1 MKSTIYKFL
10 AFVFVSA
17 IAIACGNSPA
27 GDKQAQLDS
36 LRQQQA
42 SIKEQIELLEKQIAV
57 ENPTETVVR
66 AKDVGVMEITPR
78 KFDYYVQT
86 QGRVE
91 AENNV
96 MLSAKGMGV
105 VTQVYVKE
113 GQTVA
118 KGQTLAQIDN
128 AVLVKNIESM
138 KSQLELVTTVFER
151 QKNLW
156 EQKIGTE
163 VQYLQAKT
171 NKESLEKQI
180 AGLNEQNE
188 MTKIKASVNG
198 TVDELLVKVG
208 ENIVPGM
215 PAARI
220 VNTTELK
227 LTASV
232 SEAHV
237 TEIKTGNKVIVSIPE
252 LKKDIEARITFV
264 GKNIDMLSR
273 TFPVEVSLPYHENL
287 RPNMSAVIKVIFQTE
302 ANAITVPI
310 NVVQELNGEKIVFVA
325 QAEGKN
331 TVAKKRVVTLLGVY
345 NGVAHVTGL
354 TAGEKVVNVGY
365 QGLSD
370 GQFIKP

>member
-1 MKSTIYKFL
+1 MKSTIYKF
-10 AFVFVSA
+10 FA
-17 IAIACGNSPA
+17 IVLFSTLAIACGSSPA

-42 SIKEQIELLEKQIAV
+42 SIKEKIELLEKEIAL
-57 ENPTETVVR
+57 ENPTATVVR
-66 AKDVGVMEITPR
+66 AKDVGVMDIATR

-91 AENNV
+91 AENNI

-128 AVLVKNIESM
+128 SVLVKNIESM
-138 KSQLELVTTVFER
+138 KSQLELVTTVYQR
-151 QKNLW
+151 QLNLW

-188 MTKIKASVNG
+188 MTKIKASVAG
-198 TVDELLVKVG
+198 TIDEILVKVG
-208 ENIVPGM
+208 ENIAPGM

-220 VNTTELK
+220 VNTSELK
-227 LTASV
+227 LTAAV

-237 TEIKTGNKVIVSIPE
+237 TAIKTGNKVIVSIPE
-252 LKKDIEARITFV
+252 LKKDIEARVTFV

-273 TFPVEVSLPYHENL
+273 TFPIEVSLPYYEDL

-302 ANAITVPI
+302 PNAITVPI

-325 QAEGKN
+325 QADGKN

-345 NGVAHVTGL
+345 NGLAHVSGL
-354 TAGEKVVNVGY
+354 AAGEKVVTVGY

-370 GQFIKP
+370 GQFIKL

>member
-1 MKSTIYKFL
+1 MLFGTL
-10 AFVFVSA
+10 
-17 IAIACGNSPA
+17 AIACGSSPA

-36 LRQQQA
+36 LRQQQT
-42 SIKEQIELLEKQIAV
+42 SIKEKIELLEKEIAL
-57 ENPTETVVR
+57 ENPTETLVR
-66 AKDVGVMEITPR
+66 AKDVGVMDITTR

-91 AENNV
+91 AENNI

-105 VTQVYVKE
+105 ITQVYVKE

-128 AVLVKNIESM
+128 SVLVKNIESM
-138 KSQLELVTTVFER
+138 KSQLELVKTVYER
-151 QKNLW
+151 QQNLW

-188 MTKIKASVNG
+188 MTKIKASVAG
-198 TVDELLVKVG
+198 TIDEILIKVG
-208 ENIVPGM
+208 ENIAPGM
-215 PAARI
+215 PAVRI
-220 VNTTELK
+220 VNTSELK

-252 LKKDIEARITFV
+252 LKKDIEARVTFV

-273 TFPVEVSLPYHENL
+273 TFPVEVSLPYHEDL

-302 ANAITVPI
+302 SDAITVPI
-310 NVVQELNGEKIVFVA
+310 NVIQELNGEKIVFVT
-325 QAEGKN
+325 QADGKN
-331 TVAKKRVVTLLGVY
+331 MVAKKRVVSLLGVY
-345 NGVAHVTGL
+345 NGLAHVSGL
-354 TAGEKVVNVGY
+354 AVGEKVVTVGY

-370 GQFIKP
+370 GQFIKL

>member
-1 MKSTIYKFL
+1 MKSTIYKFFTL
-10 AFVFVSA
+10 ALVSA
-17 IAIACGNSPA
+17 IVIACGSAPV

-36 LRQQQA
+36 LRQQQTA
-42 SIKEQIELLEKQIAV
+42 IKEQIELLEQQIAL

-66 AKDVGVMEITPR
+66 AKDVGVMDIAAR

-91 AENNV
+91 AENNI

-128 AVLVKNIESM
+128 SVLVKNIESM
-138 KSQLELVTTVFER
+138 KSQLELVTTVYER

-188 MTKIKASVNG
+188 MTKIKASVAG
-198 TVDELLVKVG
+198 TIDEILVKVG
-208 ENIVPGM
+208 ENIAPGM

-220 VNTTELK
+220 VNTSELK
-227 LTASV
+227 LTAAV

-237 TEIKTGNKVIVSIPE
+237 TAIKTGNKVIVSIPE
-252 LKKDIEARITFV
+252 LKKDIEARVTFV

-273 TFPVEVSLPYHENL
+273 TFPVEVSLPYHEDL

-325 QAEGKN
+325 QADGKN

-345 NGVAHVTGL
+345 NGLAHVTGL
-354 TAGEKVVNVGY
+354 AAGEKVVTVGY

-370 GQFIKP
+370 GQFIKL

>member
-1 MKSTIYKFL
+1 MKSTIYKFFAL
-10 AFVFVSA
+10 VLFGTL
-17 IAIACGNSPA
+17 AIACGSSPA

-36 LRQQQA
+36 LRQQQT
-42 SIKEQIELLEKQIAV
+42 SIKEKIELLEKEIAL
-57 ENPTETVVR
+57 ENPTETLVR
-66 AKDVGVMEITPR
+66 AKDVGVMDITTR

-91 AENNV
+91 AENNI

-105 VTQVYVKE
+105 ITQVYVKE

-128 AVLVKNIESM
+128 SVLVKNIESM
-138 KSQLELVTTVFER
+138 KSQLELVKTVYER
-151 QKNLW
+151 QQNLW

-188 MTKIKASVNG
+188 MTKIKASVAG
-198 TVDELLVKVG
+198 TIDEILIKVG
-208 ENIVPGM
+208 ENIAPGM
-215 PAARI
+215 PAVRI
-220 VNTTELK
+220 VNTSELK

-252 LKKDIEARITFV
+252 LKKDIEARVTFV

-273 TFPVEVSLPYHENL
+273 TFPVEVSLPYHEDL

-302 ANAITVPI
+302 SDAITVPI
-310 NVVQELNGEKIVFVA
+310 NVIQELNGEKIVFVT
-325 QAEGKN
+325 QADGKN
-331 TVAKKRVVTLLGVY
+331 MVAKKRVVSLLGVY
-345 NGVAHVTGL
+345 NGLAHVSGL
-354 TAGEKVVNVGY
+354 AVGEKVVTVGY

-370 GQFIKP
+370 GQFIKL

>member
-1 MKSTIYKFL
+1 MKSTIYKFIAL
-10 AFVFVSA
+10 VLFSTL
-17 IAIACGNSPA
+17 AIACGSSPA

-36 LRQQQA
+36 LKQQQA
-42 SIKEQIELLEKQIAV
+42 SIKEKIELLEKEIAL
-57 ENPTETVVR
+57 ENPTAAVVK
-66 AKDVGVMEITPR
+66 AKDVGAMEVTTR

-91 AENNV
+91 AENNI

-113 GQTVA
+113 GQSVA

-128 AVLVKNIESM
+128 SVLVKNIESM

-188 MTKIKASVNG
+188 MTKIKASVAG
-198 TVDELLVKVG
+198 TIDEILVKVG
-208 ENIVPGM
+208 ENIAPGM

-237 TEIKTGNKVIVSIPE
+237 TAIKTGNKVIVSIPE
-252 LKKDIEARITFV
+252 LKKDIEARVTFV

-273 TFPVEVSLPYHENL
+273 TFPIEVSLPSYEDL

-302 ANAITVPI
+302 PNAITVPI
-310 NVVQELNGEKIVFVA
+310 NVVQELNGEKIVFVV
-325 QAEGKN
+325 QADGKN
-331 TVAKKRVVTLLGVY
+331 TVAKKRVVTILGVY
-345 NGVAHVTGL
+345 NGLAHVTGVA
-354 TAGEKVVNVGY
+354 AGEKVVTVGY

-370 GQFIKP
+370 GQFIKL

>member
-10 AFVFVSA
+10 VVVFVSA

-42 SIKEQIELLEKQIAV
+42 SIKEQIDLLEKQLAL

-66 AKDVGVMEITPR
+66 AKDVGVIEIAPR

-91 AENNV
+91 AENNI

-128 AVLVKNIESM
+128 SVLVKNIESM

-208 ENIVPGM
+208 ENIAPGM

-237 TEIKTGNKVIVSIPE
+237 TDIKAGNKVIVSIPE

-273 TFPVEVSLPYHENL
+273 TFPVEVSLPYHEDL

-310 NVVQELNGEKIVFVA
+310 NIVQELNGEKIVFVA

-354 TAGEKVVNVGY
+354 TAGEKVVSVGY

>member
-1 MKSTIYKFL
+1 MKSLIYKFL
-10 AFVFVSA
+10 TLVVLAAV
-17 IAIACGNSPA
+17 ITACSSSEA

-36 LRQQQA
+36 LRQQQT
-42 SIKEQIELLEKQIAV
+42 SIKEKIELLEKEIAL
-57 ENPTETVVR
+57 ENPTATVVR
-66 AKDVGVMEITPR
+66 AKDVGVMDIATR

-91 AENNV
+91 AENNI

-128 AVLVKNIESM
+128 SVLVKNIESM
-138 KSQLELVTTVFER
+138 KSQLELVTTVYQR
-151 QKNLW
+151 QQNLW
-156 EQKIGTE
+156 EQKVGTE

-188 MTKIKASVNG
+188 MTKIKASVAG
-198 TVDELLVKVG
+198 TIDEILVKVG
-208 ENIVPGM
+208 ENIAPGM

-220 VNTTELK
+220 VNTSELK
-227 LTASV
+227 LTAAV

-237 TEIKTGNKVIVSIPE
+237 TAIKTGNKVIVSIPE
-252 LKKDIEARITFV
+252 LKKDIEARVTFV

-273 TFPVEVSLPYHENL
+273 TFPIEVSLPYYEDL

-302 ANAITVPI
+302 PNAITVPI

-325 QAEGKN
+325 QADGKN

-345 NGVAHVTGL
+345 NGLAHVTGL
-354 TAGEKVVNVGY
+354 AAGEKVVTVGY

-370 GQFIKP
+370 GQFIKL